1 MFGLGIL
8 APLFAAAGII
18 GASIPL
24 ILHLLNRERARRLVF
39 GTIRFIQMSH
49 QTNVRRHK
57 LKRLLL
63 LLMRILI
70 LALLG
75 FAFARPFFAEA
86 PVIAQ
91 KIGGKRNAIVILDTS
106 YSMQYE
112 KVFENAKREGIKIL
126 DGLDATD
133 AAGLILSSDNARVV
147 APLGSEL
154 SHIRAALNDAGATYK
169 PTDYLDALQTADEI
183 LVSIPIGEKQIY
195 LIADMQKRGWEN
207 FIETDKLN
215 PDVQIQFIDVHPEQ
229 PRNFAIT
236 DLSVPP
242 VILKEQKASYLVARV
257 RNFSDEAVENLPVRL
272 FVDGNMIHTVE
283 LDIEPGDLAD
293 AVFRVDF
300 QDEATHIG
308 WVELPEDALGGDN
321 ERYFTLQ
328 SLRSIKVHAVRDK
341 PRTQNPHQHLHGQT
355 METFFMKMAFTAGSG
370 AVPIDFTES
379 SSVPGAAAL
388 NRTDVL
394 VLANVAQLSS
404 DEAGRVAA
412 YVASGGGLIVTVGD
426 NIDTDVYEQ
435 RLGGEI
441 GLMPCNFVRPVG
453 DAFDRQQ
460 FRVLATV
467 KYEHPIFVPF
477 KEPNHGDFGKAR
489 FYRIFQA
496 VPTAN
501 ATVIAS
507 YDDGSPALFEKP
519 YGNLGRVL
527 CFTSTIDREWNDLP
541 IRAVY
546 LPFLHE
552 SIKYLALKNVETMPD
567 YRVGDYIELK
577 VSQTENENITES
589 REIAIFNPNNV
600 ETRFGRNKD
609 VTPTAENTPQA
620 KSVRKGNPRNLK
632 VAGIPHSPS
641 SVLYTDTSVP
651 GIYSVH
657 RSGTEV
663 TDYFVVNVDTTES
676 DLAVRD
682 VEELASMLKGAADEL
697 VEDKPTAELVA
708 QYNEDVERNQNVWIY
723 LMLAVFALA
732 VTEMFLANR
741 V

>member
-1 MFGLGIL
+1 
-8 APLFAAAGII
+8 
-18 GASIPL
+18 
-24 ILHLLNRERARRLVF
+24 
-39 GTIRFIQMSH
+39 
-49 QTNVRRHK
+49 
-57 LKRLLL
+57 
-63 LLMRILI
+63 MRILM

-91 KIGGKRNAIVILDTS
+91 KTGGKRNAIVILDTS

-112 KVFENAKREGIKIL
+112 AVFENAKKEGIEIL

-133 AAGLILSSDNARVV
+133 AACLILSSDNARVV
-147 APLGSEL
+147 APLGSEF
-154 SHIRAALNDAGATYK
+154 SHIRAALNDAEATYK

-183 LVSIPIGEKQIY
+183 LASIPIGEKQIY
-195 LIADMQKRGWEN
+195 VIADMQKRGWEN

-229 PRNFAIT
+229 PHNFAIT
-236 DLSVPP
+236 GLNVPP
-242 VILKEQKASYLVARV
+242 VVLKEQQASYLVARV
-257 RNFSDEAVENLPVRL
+257 HNFSDEAVEKLPVRL
-272 FVDGNMIHTVE
+272 FVDGNMIHTVQ
-283 LDIEPGDLAD
+283 LDIEPDDLAD
-293 AVFRVDF
+293 AAFKVDF
-300 QDEATHIG
+300 QDEATHTG
-308 WVELPEDALGGDN
+308 WVELPEDALGVDN
-321 ERYFTLQ
+321 KRYFTLQ
-328 SLRSIKVHAVRDK
+328 SLRSIKVHAVSDK
-341 PRTQNPHQHLHGQT
+341 PRTQNPSRNLYGQT
-355 METFFMKMAFTAGSG
+355 VETFFMGIALTAGRD

-379 SSVPGAAAL
+379 SSVPNTAIL

-404 DEAGRVAA
+404 EEAGRVAT

-426 NIDTDVYEQ
+426 NIDPDVYEQ
-435 RLGGEI
+435 RLGGEM

-467 KYEHPIFVPF
+467 KYEHPIFAPF

-496 VPTAN
+496 VPTGTN
-501 ATVIAS
+501 ATVIAA
-507 YDDGSPALFEKP
+507 YDDGSPALFEKS
-519 YGNLGRVL
+519 YGSLGRVL
-527 CFTSTIDREWNDLP
+527 CFTSTIDRDWNDLP

-552 SIKYLALKNVETMPD
+552 SIKYLALKDAETLPD
-567 YRVGDYIELK
+567 YRVGDSVELK
-577 VSQTENENITES
+577 VSNTGDAVKTEN
-589 REIAIFNPNNV
+589 REVAIFNPNNV
-600 ETRFGRNKD
+600 ETRLGRNED
-609 VTPTAENTPQA
+609 IAPTAENTLQ
-620 KSVRKGNPRNLK
+620 G
-632 VAGIPHSPS
+632 G
-641 SVLYTDTSVP
+641 VLYTDTSIP
-651 GIYSVH
+651 GIYSIH
-657 RSGTEV
+657 RSGAEV
-663 TDYFVVNVDTTES
+663 PDYFVVNVDTTES
-676 DLAVRD
+676 DLAARD

-723 LMLAVFALA
+723 LMFAVFALA
-732 VTEMFLANR
+732 ITEMFLANR

>member
-8 APLFAAAGII
+8 APLFAVAGVV

-75 FAFARPFFAEA
+75 FAFARPFFAEV
-86 PVIAQ
+86 PIISQ
-91 KIGGKRNAIVILDTS
+91 KTGGKRNAIVILDTS

-112 KVFENAKREGIKIL
+112 QVFENAKREGIAIL

-133 AAGLILSSDNARVV
+133 AAGLILSSDRARVI
-147 APLGSEL
+147 APLGSEF
-154 SHIRAALNDAGATYK
+154 SHIRTALNKAEATYK

-183 LVSIPIGEKQIY
+183 LASIPIGEKQIY
-195 LIADMQKRGWEN
+195 VIADMQKRGWEN

-236 DLSVPP
+236 ALNVPP
-242 VILKEQKASYLVARV
+242 VILKEQQASYLVARV
-257 RNFSDEAVENLPVRL
+257 RNFSDAAVENLPIRL
-272 FVDGNMIHTVE
+272 FVDGNMMHTVQ
-283 LDIEPGDLAD
+283 LDIEPDDLAD
-293 AVFRVDF
+293 AVFRIASFDRRR
-300 QDEATHIG
+300 DEATHTG
-308 WVELPEDALGGDN
+308 WVELPEDALQVDN
-321 ERYFTLQ
+321 KRYFTLQ
-328 SLRSIKVHAVRDK
+328 SLRSIRVHAVRDK
-341 PRTQNPHQHLHGQT
+341 PRTQSLHQT
-355 METFFMKMAFTAGSG
+355 TETFFMKMAFTAGRD

-379 SSVPGAAAL
+379 SSVPSTATL
-388 NRTDVL
+388 DRTDVL
-394 VLANVAQLSS
+394 VLANVAQISS
-404 DEAGRVAA
+404 DGAGRVAT
-412 YVASGGGLIVTVGD
+412 YVAAGGGLIVTVGN
-426 NIDTDVYEQ
+426 NIDAAVYEQ

-453 DAFDRQQ
+453 DALDRQQ

-467 KYEHPIFVPF
+467 KYEHPIFAPF

-496 VPTAN
+496 VPTEN

-519 YGNLGRVL
+519 YGTLGRVL
-527 CFTSTIDREWNDLP
+527 CFTSTLDREWNDLP

-552 SIKYLALKNVETMPD
+552 AIKYLALKDAETLPD
-567 YRVGDYIELK
+567 YRVGDTIELK
-577 VSQTENENITES
+577 VSETENESIT
-589 REIAIFNPNNV
+589 RKGAIAIFNPNSV
-600 ETRFGRNKD
+600 ETRLGRNKD
-609 VTPTAENTPQA
+609 ETPTAQNTPQ
-620 KSVRKGNPRNLK
+620 
-632 VAGIPHSPS
+632 S
-641 SVLYTDTSVP
+641 SVLYTDTALP

-676 DLAVRD
+676 DLAARD
-682 VEELASMLKGAADEL
+682 VEELASMLKGTAAEL

-723 LMLAVFALA
+723 LMFAVFALA
-732 VTEMFLANR
+732 ITEMFLANR
-741 V
+741 F

>member
-8 APLFAAAGII
+8 APLFAVAGIV

-86 PVIAQ
+86 PIIAQ
-91 KIGGKRNAIVILDTS
+91 KTGGKRNAIVILDIS

-112 KVFENAKREGIKIL
+112 QVFENAKREGIAIL

-133 AAGLILSSDNARVV
+133 AAGLILSSDRARVI
-147 APLGSEL
+147 APLGSEF
-154 SHIRAALNDAGATYK
+154 SHIRTALNKAEATYK

-183 LVSIPIGEKQIY
+183 LASIPIGEKQIY
-195 LIADMQKRGWEN
+195 VIADMQKRGWEN

-229 PRNFAIT
+229 PQNFAIT
-236 DLSVPP
+236 ALNVPP
-242 VILKEQKASYLVARV
+242 VILKEQQASYLVARV
-257 RNFSDEAVENLPVRL
+257 RNFSDAAVENLPIRL
-272 FVDGNMIHTVE
+272 FVDGNMIHTVQ
-283 LDIEPGDLAD
+283 LDLEPDDLAD
-293 AVFRVDF
+293 AVFRIDF
-300 QDEATHIG
+300 RDEATHTG
-308 WVELPEDALGGDN
+308 WVELPEDALQVDN
-321 ERYFTLQ
+321 KRYFTLQ
-328 SLRSIKVHAVRDK
+328 SLRSIRVHAVRDK
-341 PRTQNPHQHLHGQT
+341 PRTQSPHQT
-355 METFFMKMAFTAGSG
+355 MGTFFMKMAFTAGRD

-379 SSVPGAAAL
+379 SSVPSAATL
-388 NRTDVL
+388 DRTDVL
-394 VLANVAQLSS
+394 VLANVAQISS
-404 DEAGRVAA
+404 DEAGRVAT
-412 YVASGGGLIVTVGD
+412 YVAAGGGLIVTVGN
-426 NIDTDVYEQ
+426 NIDAAVYEQ
-435 RLGGEI
+435 RFGGEI

-453 DAFDRQQ
+453 DALDRQQ

-467 KYEHPIFVPF
+467 KYEHPIFAPF

-496 VPTAN
+496 VPTEN

-552 SIKYLALKNVETMPD
+552 TIKYLVLKDAETLPD
-567 YRVGDYIELK
+567 YRVGDTIDLK
-577 VSQTENENITES
+577 VSETENESITKNGA
-589 REIAIFNPNNV
+589 IAIFNPNSV
-600 ETRFGRNKD
+600 ETRLGRNKD
-609 VTPTAENTPQA
+609 ETPTAQNTPQ
-620 KSVRKGNPRNLK
+620 
-632 VAGIPHSPS
+632 S
-641 SVLYTDTSVP
+641 SVLYTDTAIP

-676 DLAVRD
+676 DLAARD
-682 VEELASMLKGAADEL
+682 VEELASMLKGTADEL

-723 LMLAVFALA
+723 LMFAVFALA
-732 VTEMFLANR
+732 ITEMFLANR

>member
-8 APLFAAAGII
+8 APLFAVAGIV

-63 LLMRILI
+63 LLMRILM

-75 FAFARPFFAEA
+75 FAFARPFFSEG

-91 KIGGKRNAIVILDTS
+91 KTGGKRNAIVILDTS

-112 KVFENAKREGIKIL
+112 EVFENAKKEGFEIL

-133 AAGLILSSDNARVV
+133 AVGLILSSDKARVV

-154 SHIRAALNDAGATYK
+154 SHMRSALNDAEATYK

-183 LVSIPIGEKQIY
+183 LASIPIGEKQIY
-195 LIADMQKRGWEN
+195 VIADMQKRGWEN

-229 PRNFAIT
+229 PYNVAIT
-236 DLSVPP
+236 GLNVPP
-242 VILKEQKASYLVARV
+242 VILKEQQASYLVARV

-272 FVDGNMIHTVE
+272 FVDGNMIHTVH
-283 LDIEPGDLAD
+283 LDIEPDDLAD
-293 AVFRVDF
+293 AAFRVDF
-300 QDEATHIG
+300 QQEATHTG
-308 WVELPEDALGGDN
+308 WVELPEDALEVDN
-321 ERYFTLQ
+321 KRYFTLQ
-328 SLRSIKVHAVRDK
+328 SLRSIQIHAVRDE
-341 PRTQNPHQHLHGQT
+341 PRMQNSSQNVYGQT
-355 METFFMKMAFTAGSG
+355 IETFFMKMALTAGRD

-379 SSVPGAAAL
+379 SSVPHTAIL

-404 DEAGRVAA
+404 EEAGRVAT
-412 YVASGGGLIVTVGD
+412 YVASGGGLIVTVGS
-426 NIDTDVYEQ
+426 NIDPDVYEQ
-435 RLGGEI
+435 RLGGEM

-467 KYEHPIFVPF
+467 RYEHPIFAPF

-496 VPTAN
+496 VPTAH
-501 ATVIAS
+501 ATVIAA

-519 YGNLGRVL
+519 YGTLGRVL

-552 SIKYLALKNVETMPD
+552 AIKYLALKDTETLPD
-567 YRVGDYIELK
+567 YRVGDYVELK
-577 VSQTENENITES
+577 VADTEDEVVTEN
-589 REIAIFNPNNV
+589 REVAIFNPNNV
-600 ETRFGRNKD
+600 ETRLGQNKD
-609 VTPTAENTPQA
+609 IAPAAENTLQ
-620 KSVRKGNPRNLK
+620 G
-632 VAGIPHSPS
+632 
-641 SVLYTDTSVP
+641 SVLYTDTAIP
-651 GIYSVH
+651 GIYSIH
-657 RSGTEV
+657 RSGAEAP
-663 TDYFVVNVDTTES
+663 DYFVINVDTTES
-676 DLAVRD
+676 DLAARD

-697 VEDKPTAELVA
+697 IKDKPTAELVA

-723 LMLAVFALA
+723 LMFAVFALA
-732 VTEMFLANR
+732 ITEMFLANR
-741 V
+741 F

>member
-1 MFGLGIL
+1 MMFL
-8 APLFAAAGII
+8 APLFAVAGIV

-49 QTNVRRHK
+49 QTNVRHHK

-63 LLMRILI
+63 LLMRILM

-91 KIGGKRNAIVILDTS
+91 KTGGKRNAIVILDTS

-112 KVFENAKREGIKIL
+112 EVFENAKKEGIEIL
-126 DGLDATD
+126 EGLDATD
-133 AAGLILSSDNARVV
+133 AACLILSSDNARVV
-147 APLGSEL
+147 APLGSEF
-154 SHIRAALNDAGATYK
+154 SHIRAALNDAEATYK

-183 LVSIPIGEKQIY
+183 LASIPIGEKQIY
-195 LIADMQKRGWEN
+195 VIADMQKRGWEN

-229 PRNFAIT
+229 SHNFAIT
-236 DLSVPP
+236 GLNVPP
-242 VILKEQKASYLVARV
+242 VILKEQQAAYLIARV

-272 FVDGNMIHTVE
+272 FVDGNMIHTVQ
-283 LDIEPGDLAD
+283 LDIEPDDLAD
-293 AVFRVDF
+293 AAFRIDF
-300 QDEATHIG
+300 QDEATHTG
-308 WVELPEDALGGDN
+308 WVELQEDALEVDN
-321 ERYFTLQ
+321 KRYFTLQ
-328 SLRSIKVHAVRDK
+328 SLRSIKVHAVSDK
-341 PRTQNPHQHLHGQT
+341 PRTQNPSRNLYGQT
-355 METFFMKMAFTAGSG
+355 METFFMQMALTAGRN

-379 SSVPGAAAL
+379 SSVPNTAIL

-404 DEAGRVAA
+404 EEAGRVAT
-412 YVASGGGLIVTVGD
+412 YVASGGGLIVTVGSH
-426 NIDTDVYEQ
+426 IDPNVYEQ

-441 GLMPCNFVRPVG
+441 GLMPCAFVRPVG

-467 KYEHPIFVPF
+467 KYEHPIFAPF

-501 ATVIAS
+501 ATVIAA

-519 YGNLGRVL
+519 YGSLGRVL

-552 SIKYLALKNVETMPD
+552 SIKYLALKDAETLPD
-567 YRVGDYIELK
+567 YRVGDYVELK
-577 VSQTENENITES
+577 VSDTEDEVGTEN
-589 REIAIFNPNNV
+589 REVAIFNPNNV
-600 ETRFGRNKD
+600 ETRLGRNKNIAS
-609 VTPTAENTPQA
+609 TAENTLH
-620 KSVRKGNPRNLK
+620 G
-632 VAGIPHSPS
+632 G
-641 SVLYTDTSVP
+641 VLYTDTAIP
-651 GIYSVH
+651 GIYSIH
-657 RSGTEV
+657 RSGAEV
-663 TDYFVVNVDTTES
+663 PDYFVVNVDTTES
-676 DLAVRD
+676 DLAARD

-697 VEDKPTAELVA
+697 VEDTPMAELVA

-723 LMLAVFALA
+723 LMFAVFAIA

-741 V
+741 I

>member
-8 APLFAAAGII
+8 APLFAVAGVV

-86 PVIAQ
+86 PIIAQ
-91 KIGGKRNAIVILDTS
+91 KTGGKRNAIVILDTS

-112 KVFENAKREGIKIL
+112 KVFESAKREGITIL

-133 AAGLILSSDNARVV
+133 AAGLILSSDRARVI
-147 APLGSEL
+147 APLGSEF
-154 SHIRAALNDAGATYK
+154 SHIRTALNKAEATYK

-183 LVSIPIGEKQIY
+183 LASIPIGEKQIY
-195 LIADMQKRGWEN
+195 VIADMQKRGWEN

-229 PRNFAIT
+229 PQNFAIT
-236 DLSVPP
+236 ALNVPP
-242 VILKEQKASYLVARV
+242 VILKEQQASYLVARV
-257 RNFSDEAVENLPVRL
+257 HNFSDAAVENLPIRL
-272 FVDGNMIHTVE
+272 FVDGNMIDTVQ
-283 LDIEPGDLAD
+283 LDIESDDLAD
-293 AVFRVDF
+293 AVFRIDLR
-300 QDEATHIG
+300 DEATHTG
-308 WVELPEDALGGDN
+308 WVELPEDALQVDN
-321 ERYFTLQ
+321 KRYFTLQ
-328 SLRSIKVHAVRDK
+328 SLQSIRVHAVSDK
-341 PRTQNPHQHLHGQT
+341 PRTQSRHQA
-355 METFFMKMAFTAGSG
+355 METFFMKMAFTAGRD

-379 SSVPGAAAL
+379 SAVPSTATL

-394 VLANVAQLSS
+394 VLANVAQISS
-404 DEAGRVAA
+404 DEAGRVAT
-412 YVASGGGLIVTVGD
+412 YVAAGGGLIVTVGT
-426 NIDTDVYEQ
+426 NIDAAVYEQ

-453 DAFDRQQ
+453 DALDRQQ

-467 KYEHPIFVPF
+467 KYEHPIFAPF

-496 VPTAN
+496 VPTEN

-527 CFTSTIDREWNDLP
+527 CFTSTIDRKWNDLP

-552 SIKYLALKNVETMPD
+552 AIKYLALKDAETLPD
-567 YRVGDYIELK
+567 YRVGDPIELK
-577 VSQTENENITES
+577 VSETENARIT
-589 REIAIFNPNNV
+589 RNGEIAIFNPNNS
-600 ETRFGRNKD
+600 ETRLGRNTD
-609 VTPTAENTPQA
+609 ETPTAQHTPQ
-620 KSVRKGNPRNLK
+620 
-632 VAGIPHSPS
+632 S
-641 SVLYTDTSVP
+641 SVLYTDTAIP

-676 DLAVRD
+676 DLAARD
-682 VEELASMLKGAADEL
+682 VEELASMLKGTAAEL

-723 LMLAVFALA
+723 LMFAVFALA
-732 VTEMFLANR
+732 ITEMFLANR
-741 V
+741 F

>member
-1 MFGLGIL
+1 MFGLNAL
-8 APLFAAAGII
+8 APLFAVAGIV

-57 LKRLLL
+57 LKRFLL

-75 FAFARPFFAEA
+75 FSFARPFFAEA
-86 PVIAQ
+86 PIITQ
-91 KIGGKRNAIVILDTS
+91 KTGGKRNAIVILDTS

-112 KVFENAKREGIKIL
+112 KVFESAKREGIKIL

-133 AAGLILSSDNARVV
+133 AACLILSSDNARVV
-147 APLGSEL
+147 APLGSEF
-154 SHIRAALNDAGATYK
+154 SHIRTALNTAEATYK

-183 LVSIPIGEKQIY
+183 LASVPIGAIHKRGQIY
-195 LIADMQKRGWEN
+195 VIADMQKRGWEN

-215 PDVQIQFIDVHPEQ
+215 PDVQIQFIDVRPEQ
-229 PRNFAIT
+229 PHNFAIT
-236 DLSVPP
+236 DLNVPP
-242 VILKEQKASYLVARV
+242 VILKEQQASYLVARV
-257 RNFSDEAVENLPVRL
+257 RNFSDEAVESLPVRL
-272 FVDGNMIHTVE
+272 FIDGNMIHTVH
-283 LDIEPGDLAD
+283 LDIEPDDLAD
-293 AVFRVDF
+293 AVFRVASFDRW
-300 QDEATHIG
+300 QDGATHTG
-308 WVELPEDALGGDN
+308 WVELPEDALQVDN
-321 ERYFTLQ
+321 KRYFTLQ
-328 SLRSIKVHAVRDK
+328 SLRSIKVHAVSEK
-341 PRTQNPHQHLHGQT
+341 PRTPSPHQT
-355 METFFMKMAFTAGSG
+355 MGTFFMKMAFTAGRE

-379 SSVPGAAAL
+379 GSVPSAATL

-404 DEAGRVAA
+404 DEARRVAT

-426 NIDTDVYEQ
+426 NIDADVYEQ
-435 RLGGEI
+435 HLGGEI

-467 KYEHPIFVPF
+467 KYEHPIFAPF

-489 FYRIFQA
+489 FYRFFQA

-552 SIKYLALKNVETMPD
+552 SIKYLALKDAETLPD
-567 YRVGDYIELK
+567 YRVGDYVELE
-577 VSQTENENITES
+577 VFNAEDQLTTEN
-589 REIAIFNPNNV
+589 REVAIFNPNSV
-600 ETRFGRNKD
+600 ETRLGQNKD
-609 VTPTAENTPQA
+609 VAPTAQNTPQ
-620 KSVRKGNPRNLK
+620 
-632 VAGIPHSPS
+632 S
-641 SVLYTDTSVP
+641 SVLYADTAIP

-676 DLAVRD
+676 DLAGRD
-682 VEELASMLKGAADEL
+682 VEELASMLKGTADEL
-697 VEDKPTAELVA
+697 AEDKPTAELVA
-708 QYNEDVERNQNVWIY
+708 QYNEDVEGNQNVWIY
-723 LMLAVFALA
+723 LMFAVFALA
-732 VTEMFLANR
+732 ITEMFLANR
-741 V
+741 L

>member
-8 APLFAAAGII
+8 APLFAVAGIV

-86 PVIAQ
+86 PIIAQ
-91 KIGGKRNAIVILDTS
+91 KTGGKRNAIVILDTS

-112 KVFENAKREGIKIL
+112 QVFENAKREGIAIL

-133 AAGLILSSDNARVV
+133 AAGLILSSDRARVI
-147 APLGSEL
+147 APLGSEF
-154 SHIRAALNDAGATYK
+154 SHIRTALNKAEATYK

-183 LVSIPIGEKQIY
+183 LASIPIGEKQIY
-195 LIADMQKRGWEN
+195 VIADMQKRGWEN

-229 PRNFAIT
+229 PHNFAIT
-236 DLSVPP
+236 ALNVPP
-242 VILKEQKASYLVARV
+242 VILKEQQASYLVARV
-257 RNFSDEAVENLPVRL
+257 RNFSDAAVENLPIRL
-272 FVDGNMIHTVE
+272 FVDGNMIHTVQ
-283 LDIEPGDLAD
+283 LDIEPDDLAD
-293 AVFRVDF
+293 AVFRIASFDRRR
-300 QDEATHIG
+300 DEATHTG
-308 WVELPEDALGGDN
+308 WVELPEDALQVDN
-321 ERYFTLQ
+321 KRYFTLQ
-328 SLRSIKVHAVRDK
+328 SLRSIRVHAVSDK
-341 PRTQNPHQHLHGQT
+341 PRTQSLHET
-355 METFFMKMAFTAGSG
+355 MGTFFMKMAFTAGRD

-379 SSVPGAAAL
+379 SSVPNAATL
-388 NRTDVL
+388 DRTDVL
-394 VLANVAQLSS
+394 VLANVAQISS
-404 DEAGRVAA
+404 DEAGRVAT
-412 YVASGGGLIVTVGD
+412 YVASGGGLIVTVGN
-426 NIDTDVYEQ
+426 NIDAAVYEE

-453 DAFDRQQ
+453 DALDRQQ

-467 KYEHPIFVPF
+467 KYEHPIFAPF

-489 FYRIFQA
+489 FYRFFQA

-552 SIKYLALKNVETMPD
+552 AIKYLALKDAETLPD
-567 YRVGDYIELK
+567 YRVGDPIELK
-577 VSQTENENITES
+577 VSETENESIKRNGA
-589 REIAIFNPNNV
+589 IAIFNPNSV
-600 ETRFGRNKD
+600 ETRLGRNKD
-609 VTPTAENTPQA
+609 ETSTAQNIPQ
-620 KSVRKGNPRNLK
+620 
-632 VAGIPHSPS
+632 S
-641 SVLYTDTSVP
+641 SVLYTDTAIP

-676 DLAVRD
+676 DLAARD
-682 VEELASMLKGAADEL
+682 VEELASMLKGTADEL

-723 LMLAVFALA
+723 LMFAVFALA
-732 VTEMFLANR
+732 ITEMFLANR